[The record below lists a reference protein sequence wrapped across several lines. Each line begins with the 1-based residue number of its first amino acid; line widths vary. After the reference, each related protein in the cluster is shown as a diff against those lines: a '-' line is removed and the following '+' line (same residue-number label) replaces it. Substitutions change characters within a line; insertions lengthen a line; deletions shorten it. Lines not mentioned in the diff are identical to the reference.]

1 MLNAPQHQAP
11 PPAQAHHP
19 SKRANSPTWTNAPL
33 IGAENEPRTLTAGG
47 PSSPGTLQAQS
58 LLDLGGHH
66 VGVHG
71 GEGIEVDYLD
81 ALVGEQRAH
90 ELGLKL
96 DLRGQ

>member
-1 MLNAPQHQAP
+1 MVSSTATGTSASPIKTSNT
-11 PPAQAHHP
+11 
-19 SKRANSPTWTNAPL
+19 PTWTNAPL